1 MDDVEVFVT
10 EGLGDSSYLVRS
22 GDEALLVDPQR
33 DAWRFL
39 RAAEAKGARI
49 RAVLETHV
57 HNDYVSGAQ
66 EVRAAS
72 GAQIVAPAM
81 GGYQFPHRPAAEG
94 DEVRVGDLRL
104 VAMAT
109 PGHTPEHLA
118 WLLYEGDAATPRA
131 VFSGGSLLVGSAGR
145 TDLLGPK
152 WAGELTGAQ
161 FATIQRLAALPDEVE
176 VLPTHGA
183 GSFCVASMPATRRTT
198 TIGQERRE
206 NLLVRAADEDAFTEE
221 LRSELMAWP
230 AYYRHMA
237 PINRAGAA
245 VLGHLPQI
253 PALPPTAFTEP
264 ARAGAWVVDGRDRD
278 AFAAGH
284 IPGSLNIELN
294 AGFASYV
301 GWMLPFDAP
310 LLLVLPDPQDQSLQ
324 KATTQLVRIGWSRL
338 AGYLE
343 DGIDAWRAGG
353 GELRS
358 YPTATVE
365 QLCDAIRR
373 DERPRVLDVRQ
384 ELEWAWGTIPDSEQ
398 VFLADLPGRLDH
410 LARDGAVWVICS
422 NGHRAS
428 IAASLLDRAGIPT
441 RLVGAGSVS
450 EWRMRCRPAPSRTA

>member
-1 MDDVEVFVT
+1 
-10 EGLGDSSYLVRS
+10 
-22 GDEALLVDPQR
+22 
-33 DAWRFL
+33 
-39 RAAEAKGARI
+39 
-49 RAVLETHV
+49 
-57 HNDYVSGAQ
+57 
-66 EVRAAS
+66 
-72 GAQIVAPAM
+72 
-81 GGYQFPHRPAAEG
+81 
-94 DEVRVGDLRL
+94 
-104 VAMAT
+104 
-109 PGHTPEHLA
+109 
-118 WLLYEGDAATPRA
+118 
-131 VFSGGSLLVGSAGR
+131 
-145 TDLLGPK
+145 
-152 WAGELTGAQ
+152 
-161 FATIQRLAALPDEVE
+161 
-176 VLPTHGA
+176 
-183 GSFCVASMPATRRTT
+183 
-198 TIGQERRE
+198 
-206 NLLVRAADEDAFTEE
+206 
-221 LRSELMAWP
+221 
-230 AYYRHMA
+230 
-237 PINRAGAA
+237 
-245 VLGHLPQI
+245 
-253 PALPPTAFTEP
+253 
-264 ARAGAWVVDGRDRD
+264 VDGRDRD

-358 YPTATVE
+358 YPTGTVE

-398 VFLADLPGRLDH
+398 VFVADLPGRLDH

-450 EWRMRCRPAPSRTA
+450 EWRMRCRPAPARTA